1 MKYSVYLPFIK
12 RKISNIIHTMNL
24 QRHISLVCLFLLVAC
39 LSYANQKPY
48 IINFARDKYH
58 AANKNWSIGQDEK
71 GIMYFGNDIGL
82 LESDGMEWEL
92 FPMPNSLIVR
102 ALAVESHQ
110 TIYTGGAE
118 ELGRWDRDQ
127 SGRLKYTSLKGLLP
141 PKSLDNES
149 FWRIW
154 IDGNN
159 VYFQSFSNIYV
170 YNHKTMQ
177 KLSSPKGFLLLLKV
191 RDEYWVQEIYG
202 SLYRLKDGKLSKIE
216 GTEFLEGT
224 TTRVILP
231 YGKDRYLIGT
241 STGEVYIYDQKN
253 FILWNN
259 ALTQQLSGQELNC
272 GIFCSKRNTYY
283 LGTQLS
289 GVYEVDIHGNILNH
303 FYSANSLQNNTI
315 LSLYE
320 DHRNN
325 IWVAM
330 DRGLAYIRY
339 TDGLSYYRTVDN
351 GSSAV
356 YAATLWNGNLLIGT
370 NQGVYYTPRENAND
384 LEMFS
389 SLKLIEGTQGQVWSF
404 QQIDG
409 RLFCGHNNG
418 LLEICPN
425 FSIKQLYRINSGVFR
440 ILEATI
446 NDKQIQ
452 IIITYNKLY
461 IVNKETG
468 QVNGMQQITDPINNA
483 EVDHLGNIWLETVSR
498 GIYKCRLNE
507 ELNAFRYYTYY
518 GNEKDKELPVHLQV
532 YKVSG
537 RIVLLGDNRFFSYN
551 ETSDSLQPNPLLNE
565 CFKKV
570 NNLKRI
576 VSINSQESWAISS
589 SSVYRFFYDG
599 YIARIKEAYN
609 VEADNL
615 SLITAFENI
624 SILNDS
630 LSLICLDAGF
640 ILHNSMHSK
649 QQSVQ
654 IAPPNL
660 EFVHTG
666 RDMNSG
672 YAELN
677 KPIEI
682 PYEDNTV
689 TVGFSV
695 NDAFAGNLFVEY
707 LLEEVDSTWSQ
718 PELRNSISYARL
730 PQGTYTLRLRA
741 TDGLNNYYPDTIIRF
756 EISPPWYR
764 TVWWYLTCCIVTI
777 LALFIAFW
785 LMKKQLQTKHM
796 RRMKAQEAEHLRIL
810 NEQLQNEIEEKNAEI
825 FTQTS
830 FIIRKNELILKLKE
844 MVDEVCTK
852 NTQKALLPLYQKIN
866 NLLTN
871 NLDTEDDWKMFLI
884 KFEQKHHNF
893 FKTLKEAYPLLTT
906 NDLRLCACLKLN
918 MDTKDIAS
926 LMNLSVRAVENNRY
940 RLRKKLNLQPSQNLN
955 EFFLTID

>member
-1 MKYSVYLPFIK
+1 M
-12 RKISNIIHTMNL
+12 TL
-24 QRHISLVCLFLLVAC
+24 QRHILLLCLSLLVAC
-39 LSYANQKPY
+39 HSFANQKPY
-48 IINFARDKYH
+48 VINYARDKYH
-58 AANKNWSIGQDEK
+58 AANKNWSIGQDDK

-82 LESDGMEWEL
+82 LESDGMEWKL
-92 FPMPNSLIVR
+92 YPMPHSPIVR
-102 ALAVESHQ
+102 ALAVKTHQ
-110 TIYTGGAE
+110 TIYTGGSE
-118 ELGRWDRDQ
+118 DFGRWDRDQ

-141 PKSLDNES
+141 ANSLDNES
-149 FWRIW
+149 FWRVW
-154 IDGNN
+154 IDGDH

-170 YNHKTMQ
+170 YDHKTIR
-177 KLSSPKGFLLLLKV
+177 KLTSPQGLLLLLKV
-191 RDEYWVQEIYG
+191 RDEFWIQEMHG
-202 SLYRLKDGKLSKIE
+202 SLFQLKNEQLDRIE
-216 GTEFLEGT
+216 GSEFLEGT

-231 YGKDRYLIGT
+231 HGKDRYLIGT
-241 STGEVYIYDQKN
+241 STGELYLYDRKN

-259 ALTQQLSGQELNC
+259 KLSQQLSGQELNC
-272 GIFCSKRNTYY
+272 GIYCAKRNTYY

-289 GVYEVDIHGNILNH
+289 GVYEVDMQGNILNH
-303 FYSANSLQNNTI
+303 FCATNSLQNNTI

-320 DHRNN
+320 DNRHNV
-325 IWVAM
+325 WVAM

-339 TDGLSYYRTVDN
+339 TDGLSYYLTSDG

-356 YAATLWNGNLLIGT
+356 YAATLWNGNLLVGT
-370 NQGVYYTPRENAND
+370 NQGIYYTPKEKAND

-389 SLKLIEGTQGQVWSF
+389 SLKLIEGTQGQVWSL

-409 RLFCGHNNG
+409 KLYCGHNNG
-418 LLEICPN
+418 LLEIRPDLS
-425 FSIKQLYRINSGVFR
+425 FRQLYRINCGVFR
-440 ILEATI
+440 VVETTI
-446 NDKQIQ
+446 NGKQIQ
-452 IIITYNKLY
+452 IIITYNELH

-468 QVNGMQQITDPINNA
+468 QAYVMRQITDPIYDA

-507 ELNAFRYYTYY
+507 EMNAFRYYTYY
-518 GNEKDKELPVHLQV
+518 GNEKNKDLPEHLQV
-532 YKVSG
+532 FKASG
-537 RIVLLGDNRFFSYN
+537 RIIFMGNDRFFSYN
-551 ETSDSLQPNPLLNE
+551 ESSDSLQPSPLLNE
-565 CFKKV
+565 CFKDV
-570 NNLKRI
+570 SNFKRI
-576 VSINSQESWAISS
+576 VSINSEESWAVTG

-599 YIARIKEAYN
+599 YIARIKEAYK

-624 SILNDS
+624 SVLNDS

-640 ILHNSMHSK
+640 ILHNAQHSK
-649 QQSVQ
+649 RQSVQ
-654 IAPPNL
+654 LAPPNL

-666 RDMNSG
+666 RDLKSG
-672 YAELN
+672 YTNLN
-677 KPIEI
+677 EHIQI

-695 NDAFAGNLFVEY
+695 NDAFAENLFIEY
-707 LLEEVDSTWSQ
+707 LLEEEDSTWSQ
-718 PELRNSISYARL
+718 PERRSSISYARL
-730 PQGTYTLRLRA
+730 PQGTYTLRLRT
-741 TDGLNNYYPDTIIRF
+741 TDGLNNYSPDTVISF
-756 EISPPWYR
+756 EILPPWYR
-764 TVWWYLTCCIVTI
+764 TLWWYFTCCLFTV
-777 LALFIAFW
+777 LALFAIFW
-785 LMKKQLQTKHM
+785 WMKKRLQTKHL
-796 RRMKAQEAEHLRIL
+796 RRIKAQEAAHLRFM
-810 NEQLQNEIEEKNAEI
+810 NEQLQNEIEEKNAEL

-844 MVDEVCTK
+844 MVDDICAK

-893 FKTLKEAYPLLTT
+893 FKTLKEAYPSLTN

-926 LMNLSVRAVENNRY
+926 LMNLSIRAIENNRY
-940 RLRKKLNLQPSQNLN
+940 RLRKKLNLQPTQNLN